1 MFLYR
6 VEWLTFRREMYRRV
20 GYALYGSVLPLH
32 TVPSDGDDVKLMH
45 VFLGSEKKRKI
56 LNFCQ
61 HLTAPIKARFS
72 TLTGFRQWKPSA
84 LASHATRSYRAHCFE

>member
-1 MFLYR
+1 MVKEEEEEEVMFLYR

-45 VFLGSEKKRKI
+45 VFLGSEKKGKYSI
-56 LNFCQ
+56 FAN
-61 HLTAPIKARFS
+61 T
-72 TLTGFRQWKPSA
+72 
-84 LASHATRSYRAHCFE
+84 